1 MIRLGSLLFIVALAS
16 VGSSA
21 QISDFPIGISGI
33 PRDKL
38 KGPVHTVLTIEQ
50 REEWVYSTTV
60 DTYDSSGRL
69 LETLSS
75 NANIEVHSRTLV
87 RLGGKTIYI
96 HDTQG
101 KLAKRKNFSPEGR
114 YTGYETYIYDSQ
126 NRLIETRLYNPSDKE
141 TGKRTYTYFP
151 ERHEVL
157 ATWNFYYDGRIPR
170 PNKNLLTY
178 DEKNQWIKRAEF
190 DVNGNPGAL
199 ITFAYDAD
207 GHFISETTCCDYKFA
222 HRYTYEYDSFGN
234 WIERRNTYVQPNPDG
249 TEKLDPEWMRTYRV
263 ITYFSDRETTPSK

>member
-1 MIRLGSLLFIVALAS
+1 MIRLGSLLLIVALAS
-16 VGSSA
+16 VDGSA
-21 QISDFPIGISGI
+21 QVSDFPIGISGI

-50 REEWVYSTTV
+50 RDEWVYRTTV
-60 DTYDSSGRL
+60 HTYDSSGKL

-96 HDTQG
+96 YDAQAR
-101 KLAKRKNFSPEGR
+101 LAKTKDFSPEGR
-114 YTGYETYIYDSQ
+114 YTGYETYVYDSQ
-126 NRLIETRLYNPSDKE
+126 NRLIETRLYDPSDKE

-151 ERHEVL
+151 ERREVL

-178 DEKNQWIKRAEF
+178 HKK
-190 DVNGNPGAL
+190 
-199 ITFAYDAD
+199 
-207 GHFISETTCCDYKFA
+207 
-222 HRYTYEYDSFGN
+222 
-234 WIERRNTYVQPNPDG
+234 VQ
-249 TEKLDPEWMRTYRV
+249 
-263 ITYFSDRETTPSK
+263 